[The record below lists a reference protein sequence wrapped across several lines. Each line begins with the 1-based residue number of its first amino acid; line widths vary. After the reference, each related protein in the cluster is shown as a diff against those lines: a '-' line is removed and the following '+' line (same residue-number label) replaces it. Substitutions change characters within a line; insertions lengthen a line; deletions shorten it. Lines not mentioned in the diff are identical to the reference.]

1 MTAMLDDLLAGID
14 TGIIS
19 QRNLA
24 DLRSIRNEYQEVET
38 GLSLARRMVQGRLDI
53 LLSELDRRHSG
64 NEGSDGL
71 LGRLPEV
78 LGQQISGS
86 GNPRPTSVSD
96 EVPEFVG
103 TIDAEISRIVSAD
116 RLARLGELDTADVGS
131 AIDELQELEQAIS
144 SKRHSLHRVI
154 DEINEEIV
162 GRYRSGQASVDDL
175 LR

>member
-1 MTAMLDDLLAGID
+1 MTALLDDLLTGID

-24 DLRSIRNEYQEVET
+24 DLRVVRNDYQEIET

-53 LLSELDRRHSG
+53 LLSELDRRHVG
-64 NEGSDGL
+64 TAADDDL
-71 LGRLPEV
+71 LGRLPDM
-78 LGQQISGS
+78 LGQQVSSG
-86 GNPRPTSVSD
+86 GNPRPTSVSED
-96 EVPEFVG
+96 VPDFVDSIE
-103 TIDAEISRIVSAD
+103 TEITRIVSVD
-116 RLARLGELDTADVGS
+116 RLRHVNDVETAEIGAAV
-131 AIDELQELEQAIS
+131 DELQLLEQAIS
-144 SKRHSLHRVI
+144 AKRHSLHRVI

>member
-1 MTAMLDDLLAGID
+1 MTALLDDLLTAID

-24 DLRSIRNEYQEVET
+24 DLRVVRNDYQEIET

-53 LLSELDRRHSG
+53 LLSELDRRHAGTSAA
-64 NEGSDGL
+64 DDL
-71 LGRLPEV
+71 VGRLPEV
-78 LGQQISGS
+78 LGQQENSG
-86 GNPRPTSVSD
+86 GHPRPTSVSND
-96 EVPEFVG
+96 VPDFVDS
-103 TIDAEISRIVSAD
+103 IDAEITRIVSVD
-116 RLARLGELDTADVGS
+116 RLSHVGDLEM
-131 AIDELQELEQAIS
+131 AEIGAAVDELQVLEQAIS
-144 SKRHSLHRVI
+144 TKRHSLHRVI